1 MITINN
7 EFNPELS
14 QELSPEL
21 SPPPKSDAKK
31 YIDSNYASHY
41 IENGQLKSRPYNW
54 ELFDQMYNDA
64 KRLKIPYNTIIA
76 MMANVATE
84 SGGHKDAQAIN
95 WNHKKGTPWKYLPNG
110 GQGLIQFIGEVPQ
123 NQLQYLYDSVLKP
136 ATSKNYWI
144 GGDTYRS
151 GLQKGI
157 YNIKD
162 AVTHYRKRFVRP
174 GVFGDAYKLA
184 EYFSKIYKKYQQGNK
199 ITINGI

>member
-7 EFNPELS
+7 EFNPS
-14 QELSPEL
+14 QVLEL
-21 SPPPKSDAKK
+21 SPPPESDAKK
-31 YIDSNYASHY
+31 YVDSNYTSHY

-54 ELFDQMYNDA
+54 ELFDQMYGDA

-174 GVFGDAYKLA
+174 GVFGDVYKLA

-199 ITINGI
+199 ITINGVFFRK